1 MLCQQ
6 AQRLFFGFHDH
17 VEREMRVSG
26 SLESIRGLG
35 NKLPEHATRLA
46 AVLTLMLDFHAG
58 EIARREMEAGI
69 ELAQH

>member
-1 MLCQQ
+1 
-6 AQRLFFGFHDH
+6 
-17 VEREMRVSG
+17 MRVSG